1 VTPNTNDWT
10 IPLDLAAGGADNAA
24 AGAAA
29 GERVADAGP
38 EVDAGGVAT
47 TGALTVGVV
56 IANEGLVVA
65 LLGDPP
71 PAGDATDGTAVAVN
85 GAADDVG
92 AACGADR
99 GLVEATTGALDVGAV
114 GVVVPTND
122 VVAVGASE
130 DPGGVDGCP
139 VAAVACGPAVLGA
152 VAVTGEAETGVGIGV
167 DGTGPEGAFVDG
179 FDVIAGPGAGG
190 LVFACTGADFDG
202 LPDEGVGRELDGL
215 VGTGDELGSYL
226 LPLPLGAG
234 DPLPPF
240 GGGGSGGKVDP
251 FLVPLPLE
259 LLA

>member
-1 VTPNTNDWT
+1 LT
-10 IPLDLAAGGADNAA
+10 IPLDLAAGAADNAA
-24 AGAAA
+24 AGEAA

-56 IANEGLVVA
+56 IDDDGPVA
-65 LLGDPP
+65 LLGAPP
-71 PAGDATDGTAVAVN
+71 PTGDTIDGTAVAVN

-99 GLVEATTGALDVGAV
+99 GLVEATAGALDVGAV

-122 VVAVGASE
+122 VAAVGASD

-139 VAAVACGPAVLGA
+139 VAAGACGPAVMGV

-179 FDVIAGPGAGG
+179 FDVSAGPGAGC
-190 LVFACTGADFDG
+190 LVFACTGDDFDG
-202 LPDEGVGRELDGL
+202 LPDEGVGREVDGL

-226 LPLPLGAG
+226 LPLPFGA
-234 DPLPPF
+234 DEPLPPF
-240 GGGGSGGKVDP
+240 GGGGSGRKVEP
-251 FLVPLPLE
+251 FLVPFPLE
-259 LLA
+259 LME